1 LKHLPLSVWV
11 TRHEPW
17 HRSTAYPSV
26 KPLPLPPL
34 PPEDVRA
41 FVGDISIAH
50 LHHVGPLLRETSSL
64 ERLRARL
71 RFIRTAV
78 DTTAAPVATPQAP
91 LPTLGQQLRH
101 ARRAQ
106 GLSQQALA
114 QRCTVL
120 LGRRVTPQHL
130 SSLEQNHRLP
140 SVPLLQVLATVLTLD
155 PGPLVTASRATP
167 RAVTHPGDI
176 SSGTSQDVLGRVQ
189 HAAQDVTA
197 ARQAYREAL
206 SAARRAGYSYRQ
218 LAAVSGY
225 SPSRIRQLVD

>member
-1 LKHLPLSVWV
+1 MDCQAGGGAPGVVDSEIVYVTPAMDRLYGYVWPDTLVGHHLSTTHMFDEAQIIRQYAVLRHWGFHAPEHYVIRGLHPNGRSFRVIKHVTQYTLGTLSVWV

-50 LHHVGPLLRETSSL
+50 LHQVGPLLRETSSL

-71 RFIRTAV
+71 RLISTAV
-78 DTTAAPVATPQAP
+78 DTTAAPAATPQAP
-91 LPTLGQQLRH
+91 LPRLGQQLRH

-130 SSLEQNHRLP
+130 
-140 SVPLLQVLATVLTLD
+140 
-155 PGPLVTASRATP
+155 
-167 RAVTHPGDI
+167 
-176 SSGTSQDVLGRVQ
+176 
-189 HAAQDVTA
+189 
-197 ARQAYREAL
+197 
-206 SAARRAGYSYRQ
+206 
-218 LAAVSGY
+218 
-225 SPSRIRQLVD
+225 